1 MTISVAV
8 VGASGRMGK
17 VVVRL
22 IEESDDFSLA
32 AAIDSK
38 TPLDAAVGADLIF
51 DVTVPAVSQKVVE
64 FAIENGISVVVGTS
78 GWSIEKISAIRSAV
92 EAKPELGV
100 LIIPNFSIG
109 SVLATS
115 FAALAARFFDSIEIV
130 EAHDVS
136 KVDSPSGTAIR
147 TAELIGEARSSI
159 GPVVAP
165 HHDQRARGQLI
176 ASVPIHSVRM
186 QGVGARQEVM
196 LGGRGELLSIKHE
209 AVTRDA
215 YEAGILLALRAAPTA
230 QGIVVGLDK
239 LIDLAPATE

>member
-1 MTISVAV
+1 
-8 VGASGRMGK
+8 MGK

-22 IEESDDFSLA
+22 IEESPEFELA
-32 AAIDSK
+32 AAIDSR
-38 TPLDAAVGADLIF
+38 TPLERALGADLIF
-51 DVTVPAVSQKVVE
+51 DVTVPAVSQRVVE
-64 FAIENGISVVVGTS
+64 FAIENDISVVVGTS
-78 GWSIEKISAIRSAV
+78 GWSSERIATLNKAV
-92 EAKPELGV
+92 AAHPDIAV
-100 LIIPNFSIG
+100 LIIPNFSVG

-115 FAALAARFFDSIEIV
+115 FAAVAARFFDSIEIV
-130 EAHDVS
+130 ESHDVS

-147 TAELIGEARSSI
+147 TAELIGEARSSL

-186 QGVGARQEVM
+186 QGVGARQEVL

-215 YEAGILLALRAAPTA
+215 YEAGILLALRAAA
-230 QGIVVGLDK
+230 SANGIVVGLDK
-239 LIDLAPATE
+239 LIDLTGAGSGTTE

>member
-1 MTISVAV
+1 MTIRVAV

-22 IEESDDFSLA
+22 IEESDDLELA
-32 AAIDSK
+32 ASIDSK
-38 TPLDAAVGADLIF
+38 TPLEKALGADLIF

-78 GWSIEKISAIRSAV
+78 GWSLERIATLAEPVA
-92 EAKPELGV
+92 ENPELAV
-100 LIIPNFSIG
+100 LIIPNFSVG

-147 TAELIGEARSSI
+147 TAELIGEARSSL

-165 HHDQRARGQLI
+165 HHDQRARGQQI
-176 ASVPIHSVRM
+176 ASVPIHSIRM
-186 QGVGARQEVM
+186 QGVGARQEVL

-215 YEAGILLALRAAPTA
+215 YEAGILLALRAAPDA
-230 QGIVVGLDK
+230 RGIVVGLDK
-239 LIDLAPATE
+239 LIDLTGSAE

>member
-1 MTISVAV
+1 MTIRVAV
-8 VGASGRMGK
+8 VGATGRMGK

-22 IEESDDFSLA
+22 IEESDDFELA
-32 AAIDSK
+32 ASIDSK
-38 TPLDAAVGADLIF
+38 TRLDAALGADLIF

-78 GWSIEKISAIRSAV
+78 GWSLERIATLNAAV
-92 EAKPELGV
+92 AANPELAV

-109 SVLATS
+109 SVLASS

-147 TAELIGEARSSI
+147 TAELIGEARASL

-176 ASVPIHSVRM
+176 ASVPIHSIRM

-209 AVTRDA
+209 AVTRDS
-215 YEAGILLALRAAPTA
+215 YERGILLALRAATDA
-230 QGIVVGLDK
+230 TGIVVGLDK
-239 LIDLAPATE
+239 LIDLTGASE

>member
-1 MTISVAV
+1 
-8 VGASGRMGK
+8 MGK

-22 IEESDDFSLA
+22 IEESPDFELA

-38 TPLDAAVGADLIF
+38 TPLEQALGADLIF
-51 DVTVPAVSQKVVE
+51 DVTVPAVSQRVVE
-64 FAIENGISVVVGTS
+64 FAIENDISVVVGTS
-78 GWSIEKISAIRSAV
+78 GWSSERIATLNKAV
-92 EAKPELGV
+92 AAHPEIAV
-100 LIIPNFSIG
+100 LIIPNFSVG

-115 FAALAARFFDSIEIV
+115 FAAVAARFFDSIEIV
-130 EAHDVS
+130 ESHDVS

-147 TAELIGEARSSI
+147 TAELIGEARAKL

-186 QGVGARQEVM
+186 QGVGARQEVL

-215 YEAGILLALRAAPTA
+215 YEAGILLSLRAAPGAT
-230 QGIVVGLDK
+230 GIVVGLDK
-239 LIDLAPATE
+239 LIDLTGSTE

>member
-8 VGASGRMGK
+8 VGATGRMGRF
-17 VVVRL
+17 VSRL
-22 IEESDDFSLA
+22 IEDSVDFELA
-32 AAIDSK
+32 ASIDSK
-38 TPLDAAVGADLIF
+38 TPLDAAKGADLIF
-51 DVTVPAVSQKVVE
+51 DVTVPAVSQTVVE
-64 FAIENGISVVVGTS
+64 FAIENDISAVVGTS
-78 GWSIEKISAIRSAV
+78 GWSLERIDTIRKAAA
-92 EAKPELGV
+92 AKPDLAV

-115 FAALAARFFDSIEIV
+115 FAAVAARFFDSIEIV

-147 TAELIGEARSSI
+147 TAELIGEARAKL

-196 LGGRGELLSIKHE
+196 LGGRGELLTLKHE

-215 YEAGILLALRAAPTA
+215 YEAGIMLALRTAPTA
-230 QGIVVGLDK
+230 RGIIVGLDK

>member
-8 VGASGRMGK
+8 VGATGRMGK
-17 VVVRL
+17 VVTRL
-22 IEESDDFSLA
+22 IEESDDFELA

-38 TPLDAAVGADLIF
+38 TSLDAAVGADLIF
-51 DVTVPAVSQKVVE
+51 DVTVPAVSQRVVD
-64 FAIENGISVVVGTS
+64 FAIEHAISIVVGTS
-78 GWSIEKISAIRSAV
+78 GWSNEKIASIRGAV
-92 EAKPELGV
+92 EAQPELGV

-136 KVDSPSGTAIR
+136 KVDSPSGTATR
-147 TAELIGEARSSI
+147 TAELIGEARATL

-165 HHDQRARGQLI
+165 HTDQRARGQLV

-196 LGGRGELLSIKHE
+196 LGGRGELLTLKHE

-215 YEAGILLALRAAPTA
+215 YEAGILLALRAATDA
-230 QGIVVGLDK
+230 RGVVVGLDK
-239 LIDLAPATE
+239 LIDLTPSAE

>member
-8 VGASGRMGK
+8 VGATGRMGK

-22 IEESDDFSLA
+22 IEESEDFELA
-32 AAIDSK
+32 AAIDSR
-38 TPLDAAVGADLIF
+38 TPLEAALGADLIF
-51 DVTVPAVSQKVVE
+51 DVTIPSVSQSVVE
-64 FAIENGISVVVGTS
+64 FAIENDISIVVGTS
-78 GWSIEKISAIRSAV
+78 GWSLERIATLKQPVAARPGIA
-92 EAKPELGV
+92 V

-109 SVLATS
+109 SVLASS

-147 TAELIGEARSSI
+147 TAELIGEARASL

-215 YEAGILLALRAAPTA
+215 YEAGILLALRAASSA
-230 QGIVVGLDK
+230 SGIIVGLDK
-239 LIDLAPATE
+239 LIDLAPAAE

>member
-8 VGASGRMGK
+8 VGATGRMGK

-22 IEESDDFSLA
+22 IEESEDFVLA
-32 AAIDSK
+32 AAIGST
-38 TPLDAAVGADLIF
+38 TPLDAALGADLIF
-51 DVTVPAVSQKVVE
+51 DVTVPAVSQTVVA

-78 GWSIEKISAIRSAV
+78 GWSLERIATLTAPLA
-92 EAKPELGV
+92 AKPDVAV

-147 TAELIGEARSSI
+147 TAELIGEARSSL

-165 HHDQRARGQLI
+165 HHDQRARGQLV

-186 QGVGARQEVM
+186 QGVGARQEVL

-215 YEAGILLALRAAPTA
+215 YEAGIMLALRAAPSA
-230 QGIVVGLDK
+230 RGIVVGLDK
-239 LIDLAPATE
+239 LIDLAPSVE

>member
-1 MTISVAV
+1 
-8 VGASGRMGK
+8 MGK

-22 IEESDDFSLA
+22 IEESEDFELA
-32 AAIDSK
+32 AAIDSR
-38 TPLDAAVGADLIF
+38 TPLDAALGADLIF
-51 DVTVPAVSQKVVE
+51 DVTIPSVSQSVVE
-64 FAIENGISVVVGTS
+64 FAIENDISIVVGTS
-78 GWSIEKISAIRSAV
+78 GWSLERIATLKQSVAARPDLA
-92 EAKPELGV
+92 V

-109 SVLATS
+109 SVLASS

-136 KVDSPSGTAIR
+136 KVDSPSGTAIH
-147 TAELIGEARSSI
+147 TAELIGEARASL

-215 YEAGILLALRAAPTA
+215 YEAGILLALRAATA
-230 QGIVVGLDK
+230 SRGIVVGLDK
-239 LIDLAPATE
+239 LIDLAPAAE

>member
-1 MTISVAV
+1 MTLSVAV
-8 VGASGRMGK
+8 VGATGRMGK
-17 VVVRL
+17 VVTRL
-22 IEESDDFSLA
+22 IDESDDFELA
-32 AAIDSK
+32 ASIDSK
-38 TPLDAAVGADLIF
+38 TSLDAAIGADLIF
-51 DVTVPAVSQKVVE
+51 DVTVPAVSQRVVE
-64 FAIENGISVVVGTS
+64 FATEHGISVVVGTS
-78 GWSIEKISAIRSAV
+78 GWSIDKISAIRQAV
-92 EAKPELGV
+92 EAQAGMAV

-136 KVDSPSGTAIR
+136 KVDSPSGTATR
-147 TAELIGEARSSI
+147 TAELIGEARANL

-165 HHDQRARGQLI
+165 HHDQRARGQLV
-176 ASVPIHSVRM
+176 ASVPIHSIRM

-215 YEAGILLALRAAPTA
+215 YEAGILLALRAAPSA
-230 QGIVVGLDK
+230 RGVVVGLDK
-239 LIDLAPATE
+239 LIDLSPGAE

>member
-1 MTISVAV
+1 
-8 VGASGRMGK
+8 MGK

-22 IEESDDFSLA
+22 IQESDDFELWA
-32 AAIDSK
+32 PIDSR
-38 TPLDAAVGADLIF
+38 TPLDAALGADLIF
-51 DVTVPAVSQKVVE
+51 DVTVPAVSQQVVE

-78 GWSIEKISAIRSAV
+78 GWSIERMSTIRQAV
-92 EAKPELGV
+92 AARPDMAV

-147 TAELIGEARSSI
+147 TAELIGEARANL

-215 YEAGILLALRAAPTA
+215 YEAGILLALRAAA
-230 QGIVVGLDK
+230 SARGIVVGLDK
-239 LIDLAPATE
+239 LIDLAPAAE

>member
-1 MTISVAV
+1 MTIRVAV
-8 VGASGRMGK
+8 VGATGRMGK
-17 VVVRL
+17 VVSRL
-22 IEESDDFSLA
+22 IEESEDFELA
-32 AAIDSK
+32 ASIDSR
-38 TPLDAAVGADLIF
+38 TPLEEALGADLIF

-64 FAIENGISVVVGTS
+64 FAIENGISIVVGTS
-78 GWSIEKISAIRSAV
+78 GWSSERIATLRKPL
-92 EAKPELGV
+92 EAHPDLAV
-100 LIIPNFSIG
+100 LIIPNFSVG

-115 FAALAARFFDSIEIV
+115 FAAVAARFFDSIEIV
-130 EAHDVS
+130 ESHDVS

-147 TAELIGEARSSI
+147 TAELIGEARANL

-209 AVTRDA
+209 AVTRDS
-215 YEAGILLALRAAPTA
+215 YERGILLALRAATDA
-230 QGIVVGLDK
+230 TGIVVGLDK
-239 LIDLAPATE
+239 LIDLTGSAE

>member
-1 MTISVAV
+1 
-8 VGASGRMGK
+8 MGK
-17 VVVRL
+17 VVRRL
-22 IEESDDFSLA
+22 IDESADFELA
-32 AAIDSK
+32 AAIDST
-38 TPLDAAVGADLIF
+38 TPLEGALGADLIF

-64 FAIENGISVVVGTS
+64 FAIENDISVVVGTS
-78 GWSIEKISAIRSAV
+78 GWSSDRIATLN
-92 EAKPELGV
+92 KPIADHPDIAV
-100 LIIPNFSIG
+100 LIIPNFAIG

-115 FAALAARFFDSIEIV
+115 FAAMAARFFDSIEIV

-186 QGVGARQEVM
+186 QGVGARQEVL

-215 YEAGILLALRAAPTA
+215 YEAGILLALRAASGA
-230 QGIVVGLDK
+230 RGIVVGLDK
-239 LIDLAPATE
+239 LIDLTGTAE

>member
-1 MTISVAV
+1 
-8 VGASGRMGK
+8 MGK
-17 VVVRL
+17 VVSRL
-22 IEESDDFSLA
+22 IEESDDFELA
-32 AAIDSK
+32 ASIDSR
-38 TPLDAAVGADLIF
+38 TPLEEALGADLIF

-64 FAIENGISVVVGTS
+64 FAIENEISIVVGTS
-78 GWSIEKISAIRSAV
+78 GWSSERIATLKKPL
-92 EAKPELGV
+92 EAHPELAV
-100 LIIPNFSIG
+100 LIIPNFAIG

-115 FAALAARFFDSIEIV
+115 FAAMAARFFDSIEIV

-147 TAELIGEARSSI
+147 TAELIGEARANL

-186 QGVGARQEVM
+186 QGVGARQEVL

-215 YEAGILLALRAAPTA
+215 YEAGILLALRAAAGAT
-230 QGIVVGLDK
+230 GIVVGLDK
-239 LIDLAPATE
+239 LIDLTGSPE

>member
-1 MTISVAV
+1 
-8 VGASGRMGK
+8 MGK

-22 IEESDDFSLA
+22 IKESEDFELA
-32 AAIDSK
+32 ASIDSK
-38 TPLDAAVGADLIF
+38 TPLDAALGAELIF

-64 FAIENGISVVVGTS
+64 FAIEHGISVVVGTS
-78 GWSIEKISAIRSAV
+78 GWSLERIATLKAPVA
-92 EAKPELGV
+92 AHPELAV

-115 FAALAARFFDSIEIV
+115 FAAFAARFFDSIEIV

-147 TAELIGEARSSI
+147 TAELIGEARSSL

-176 ASVPIHSVRM
+176 ASVPIHSIRM

-196 LGGRGELLSIKHE
+196 LGGRGELLSITHE

-215 YEAGILLALRAAPTA
+215 YEAGILLALRAAPGAT
-230 QGIVVGLDK
+230 GIVVGLDK
-239 LIDLAPATE
+239 LIDLTGSSE

>member
-1 MTISVAV
+1 MTIRVAV
-8 VGASGRMGK
+8 VGATGRMGK

-22 IEESDDFSLA
+22 IEESEDFELA
-32 AAIDSK
+32 AAIDSS
-38 TPLDAAVGADLIF
+38 TPLEAALGADLIF
-51 DVTVPAVSQKVVE
+51 DVTVPAVSQKVVD
-64 FAIENGISVVVGTS
+64 FAIENGMSIVVGTS
-78 GWSIEKISAIRSAV
+78 GWSLERIATLKNPVAAHPDL
-92 EAKPELGV
+92 AV

-147 TAELIGEARSSI
+147 TAELIGEARSSL

-215 YEAGILLALRAAPTA
+215 YEAGILLALRAATGA
-230 QGIVVGLDK
+230 TGIVVGLDK
-239 LIDLAPATE
+239 LIDLTGSSE

>member
-8 VGASGRMGK
+8 VGATGRMGK

-22 IEESDDFSLA
+22 IEESDDFTLA
-32 AAIDSK
+32 ASIDSK
-38 TPLDAAVGADLIF
+38 TSLDAALGADLIF
-51 DVTVPAVSQKVVE
+51 DVTVPAVSQQVVE
-64 FAIENGISVVVGTS
+64 FAIVNGISVVVGTS
-78 GWSIEKISAIRSAV
+78 GWSLERIGAIRQAV
-92 EAKPELGV
+92 EAQPDLGV

-147 TAELIGEARSSI
+147 TAELIGEARANL

-165 HHDQRARGQLI
+165 HHDQRARGQLV

-230 QGIVVGLDK
+230 RGIVVGLDK
-239 LIDLAPATE
+239 LIDLSPSAE

>member
-1 MTISVAV
+1 
-8 VGASGRMGK
+8 MGK
-17 VVVRL
+17 VVTRL
-22 IEESDDFSLA
+22 IEESDDFKLA
-32 AAIDSK
+32 ASIDSK
-38 TPLDAAVGADLIF
+38 TSLDAAIGADLIF
-51 DVTVPAVSQKVVE
+51 DVTVPAVSQQVVE
-64 FAIENGISVVVGTS
+64 FAIEHGISVVVGTS
-78 GWSIEKISAIRSAV
+78 GWSIDKISAIRQPV
-92 EAKPELGV
+92 EAQADMAV

-136 KVDSPSGTAIR
+136 KVDSPSGTATR
-147 TAELIGEARSSI
+147 TAELIGEARANL

-165 HHDQRARGQLI
+165 HHDQRARGQLV
-176 ASVPIHSVRM
+176 ASVPIHSIRM

-215 YEAGILLALRAAPTA
+215 YEAGILMALRAAPA
-230 QGIVVGLDK
+230 LRGVVVGLDK
-239 LIDLAPATE
+239 LIDLSPGAE

>member
-8 VGASGRMGK
+8 VGATGRMGK
-17 VVVRL
+17 VVLRL
-22 IEESDDFSLA
+22 IEESEDFELA

-38 TPLDAAVGADLIF
+38 IPLDAALGADLIF
-51 DVTVPAVSQKVVE
+51 DVTIPAVSQQVVE
-64 FAIENGISVVVGTS
+64 FAIENGISIVVGTS
-78 GWSIEKISAIRSAV
+78 GWSSERIATLNKSVAANPDL
-92 EAKPELGV
+92 AV

-109 SVLATS
+109 SVLASS

-147 TAELIGEARSSI
+147 TAELVGEARAKL

-165 HHDQRARGQLI
+165 YHDQRARGQLI
-176 ASVPIHSVRM
+176 ASVPIHSIRM
-186 QGVGARQEVM
+186 QGVGARQEVL

-209 AVTRDA
+209 AVTRDS
-215 YEAGILLALRAAPTA
+215 YERGILLALRAAPA
-230 QGIVVGLDK
+230 ASGIVVGLDK
-239 LIDLAPATE
+239 LIDLTGSSV

>member
-1 MTISVAV
+1 
-8 VGASGRMGK
+8 MGK

-22 IEESDDFSLA
+22 IEESEDFELA
-32 AAIDSK
+32 ASIDST
-38 TPLDAAVGADLIF
+38 TPLDAALGADLIF

-78 GWSIEKISAIRSAV
+78 GWSAERIATLKAPVATH
-92 EAKPELGV
+92 PEIAV

-147 TAELIGEARSSI
+147 TAELIGEARSNL

-215 YEAGILLALRAAPTA
+215 YEAGILLALRAAPGAT
-230 QGIVVGLDK
+230 GIVVGLDK
-239 LIDLAPATE
+239 LIDLSGSSE

>member
-8 VGASGRMGK
+8 VGATGRMGK

-22 IEESDDFSLA
+22 IEESDDFELA

-38 TPLDAAVGADLIF
+38 TSLDAALGADLIF
-51 DVTVPAVSQKVVE
+51 DVTVPAVSQQVVE
-64 FAIENGISVVVGTS
+64 FAIVNGISVVVGTS
-78 GWSIEKISAIRSAV
+78 GWSLERIGSIRQAV
-92 EAKPELGV
+92 EAQPDLGV

-147 TAELIGEARSSI
+147 TAELIGEARANL

-165 HHDQRARGQLI
+165 HHDQRARGQLV

-215 YEAGILLALRAAPTA
+215 YEAGILLALRAASA
-230 QGIVVGLDK
+230 SRGIVVGLDK
-239 LIDLAPATE
+239 LIDLSPSAE

>member
-8 VGASGRMGK
+8 VGATGRMGK

-22 IEESDDFSLA
+22 IEESVDFELA

-38 TPLDAAVGADLIF
+38 TSLEDALGADLIF
-51 DVTVPAVSQKVVE
+51 DVTVPAVSQSVVE
-64 FAIENGISVVVGTS
+64 FAVENGISIVVGTS
-78 GWSIEKISAIRSAV
+78 GWSSERIDAIRKSV
-92 EAKPELGV
+92 EAKPELAV

-115 FAALAARFFDSIEIV
+115 FAAVAARFFDSIEIV

-136 KVDSPSGTAIR
+136 KIDSPSGTAIR
-147 TAELIGEARSSI
+147 TAELIGEARASL

-196 LGGRGELLSIKHE
+196 LGGRGELLTLKHE

-215 YEAGILLALRAAPTA
+215 YEAGIMLALRAAPTA
-230 QGIVVGLDK
+230 TGIVVGLDK
-239 LIDLAPATE
+239 LIDLSPTSE

>member
-1 MTISVAV
+1 
-8 VGASGRMGK
+8 MGK

-22 IEESDDFSLA
+22 IEESDDFELA
-32 AAIDSK
+32 ASIDSK
-38 TPLDAAVGADLIF
+38 TPLDAALGADLIF

-64 FAIENGISVVVGTS
+64 FAIDNGISVVVGTS
-78 GWSIEKISAIRSAV
+78 GWSLERIATLNAAV
-92 EAKPELGV
+92 AANPELAV

-109 SVLATS
+109 SVLASS

-147 TAELIGEARSSI
+147 TAELIGEARSNL

-176 ASVPIHSVRM
+176 ASVPIHSIRM

-196 LGGRGELLSIKHE
+196 LGGRGELLTIKHE
-209 AVTRDA
+209 AVTRDS
-215 YEAGILLALRAAPTA
+215 YERGILLALRAAPGAT
-230 QGIVVGLDK
+230 GIVVGLDK
-239 LIDLAPATE
+239 MIDLTGAAE

>member
-1 MTISVAV
+1 MTIRVAV
-8 VGASGRMGK
+8 VGATGRMGK

-22 IEESDDFSLA
+22 IEESEDFELVAS
-32 AAIDSK
+32 IDSK
-38 TPLDAAVGADLIF
+38 TPLDAALGADLIF

-78 GWSIEKISAIRSAV
+78 GWSAERIATLN
-92 EAKPELGV
+92 KPVAERPGLAV

-147 TAELIGEARSSI
+147 TAELIGEARSSL

-176 ASVPIHSVRM
+176 ASVPIHSIRM

-209 AVTRDA
+209 AVTRDS
-215 YEAGILLALRAAPTA
+215 YERGILLALRAATDA
-230 QGIVVGLDK
+230 TGIVVGLDK
-239 LIDLAPATE
+239 LIDLTGASE

>member
-1 MTISVAV
+1 MTIRVAV

-22 IEESDDFSLA
+22 IEESEDFELA

-38 TPLDAAVGADLIF
+38 TPLADALGADLIF

-64 FAIENGISVVVGTS
+64 FAIENDISIVVGTS
-78 GWSIEKISAIRSAV
+78 GWSAERIATLRAPVAEH
-92 EAKPELGV
+92 PELAV

-147 TAELIGEARSSI
+147 TAELIGEARSNL

-186 QGVGARQEVM
+186 QGVGARQEVL
-196 LGGRGELLSIKHE
+196 LGGRGELLTIKHE
-209 AVTRDA
+209 AVTRDS
-215 YEAGILLALRAAPTA
+215 YERGILLALRAATDA
-230 QGIVVGLDK
+230 TGIVVGLDK
-239 LIDLAPATE
+239 LIDLTGSSE

>member
-8 VGASGRMGK
+8 VGATGRMGK
-17 VVVRL
+17 VVLRL
-22 IEESDDFSLA
+22 IEESDDFELW
-32 AAIDSK
+32 AAIDSR
-38 TPLDAAVGADLIF
+38 TALDGALGADLIF
-51 DVTVPAVSQKVVE
+51 DVTVPAVSQRVVE

-78 GWSIEKISAIRSAV
+78 GWSIERISTIRKAV
-92 EAKPELGV
+92 AAQPEMAV

-147 TAELIGEARSSI
+147 TAELIGEARSSL

-165 HHDQRARGQLI
+165 HHDQRARGQLV

-230 QGIVVGLDK
+230 RGIVVGLDK
-239 LIDLAPATE
+239 LIDLAPSAE

>member
-1 MTISVAV
+1 
-8 VGASGRMGK
+8 MGK
-17 VVVRL
+17 VVTRL
-22 IEESDDFSLA
+22 VEASEDFELA
-32 AAIDSK
+32 ASIDSK
-38 TPLDAAVGADLIF
+38 TSLDAAIGADLIF
-51 DVTVPAVSQKVVE
+51 DVTVPAVSQRVVD
-64 FAIENGISVVVGTS
+64 FAIEHGISVVVGTS
-78 GWSIEKISAIRSAV
+78 GWSIEKISAIRGAV
-92 EAKPELGV
+92 EAQPELGV

-115 FAALAARFFDSIEIV
+115 FAAVAARFFDSIEIV

-136 KVDSPSGTAIR
+136 KVDSPSGTATR
-147 TAELIGEARSSI
+147 TAELIGEARANL

-165 HHDQRARGQLI
+165 HHDQRARGQLV

-186 QGVGARQEVM
+186 QGVGARQEVL

-230 QGIVVGLDK
+230 SGVVVGLDK
-239 LIDLAPATE
+239 LIDLSPSAE

>member
-8 VGASGRMGK
+8 VGATGRMGK

-22 IEESDDFSLA
+22 IEESEDFELA
-32 AAIDSK
+32 ASIDSK
-38 TPLDAAVGADLIF
+38 TPLQAALGADLIF
-51 DVTVPAVSQKVVE
+51 DVTVPAVSQAVVE
-64 FAIENGISVVVGTS
+64 FAIVNGISVVVGTS
-78 GWSIEKISAIRSAV
+78 GWSSERIGAIRPAV
-92 EAKPELGV
+92 AANPDVAV

-115 FAALAARFFDSIEIV
+115 FAAIAAPFFDSIEIV

-147 TAELIGEARSSI
+147 TAELIGDARSNL

-186 QGVGARQEVM
+186 QGVGARQEVL
-196 LGGRGELLSIKHE
+196 LGARGELLTIKHE
-209 AVTRDA
+209 VVTRDA
-215 YEAGILLALRAAPTA
+215 YEAGIMLALRAAPVSS
-230 QGIVVGLDK
+230 GIVVGLDK
-239 LIDLAPATE
+239 LIDLAPASE

>member
-8 VGASGRMGK
+8 VGATGRMGK

-22 IEESDDFSLA
+22 IEESVDFELA

-38 TPLDAAVGADLIF
+38 TSLEKAVGADLIF
-51 DVTVPAVSQKVVE
+51 DVTVPAVSQTVVE
-64 FAIENGISVVVGTS
+64 FAIENGISAVVGTS
-78 GWSIEKISAIRSAV
+78 GWSIERIDAIRKSV
-92 EAKPELGV
+92 EARPDLAV

-109 SVLATS
+109 SVLASS
-115 FAALAARFFDSIEIV
+115 FAAVAARFFDSIEIV

-147 TAELIGEARSSI
+147 TAELIGEARANL

-196 LGGRGELLSIKHE
+196 LGGRGELLTLKHE

-215 YEAGILLALRAAPTA
+215 YEAGIMLALRAAPTA
-230 QGIVVGLDK
+230 TGIIVGLDK
-239 LIDLAPATE
+239 LIDLAPSA

>member
-1 MTISVAV
+1 
-8 VGASGRMGK
+8 MGK

-22 IEESDDFSLA
+22 IEESEDFELA
-32 AAIDSK
+32 AAIDSS
-38 TPLDAAVGADLIF
+38 TPLEAALGADLIF
-51 DVTVPAVSQKVVE
+51 DVTVPAVSQKVVD
-64 FAIENGISVVVGTS
+64 FAIENGMSIVVGTS
-78 GWSIEKISAIRSAV
+78 GWSLERIATLKNPVAAHPDL
-92 EAKPELGV
+92 AV

-147 TAELIGEARSSI
+147 TAELIGEARSSL

-215 YEAGILLALRAAPTA
+215 YEAGILLALRAATGA
-230 QGIVVGLDK
+230 TGIVVGLDK
-239 LIDLAPATE
+239 LIDLTGSSE

>member
-8 VGASGRMGK
+8 VGAKGRMGK
-17 VVVRL
+17 VVSRL

-32 AAIDSK
+32 ASIDSSM
-38 TPLDAAVGADLIF
+38 PLEAALGADLIF
-51 DVTVPAVSQKVVE
+51 DVTVPAVSQRVVE

-78 GWSIEKISAIRSAV
+78 GWSAERISTLN
-92 EAKPELGV
+92 KPVAEQPDVAV

-147 TAELIGEARSSI
+147 TAELVGEARANL

-176 ASVPIHSVRM
+176 ASVPIHSIRM
-186 QGVGARQEVM
+186 QGVGARQEVL
-196 LGGRGELLSIKHE
+196 LGGRGELLTIKHE
-209 AVTRDA
+209 ANTRDA
-215 YEAGILLALRAAPTA
+215 YEAGIMMALRAAPTA
-230 QGIVVGLDK
+230 RGIVVGLDK
-239 LIDLAPATE
+239 LIDLAPSAE

>member
-1 MTISVAV
+1 MTIRVAV

-22 IEESDDFSLA
+22 IDQSEDFELF

-38 TPLDAAVGADLIF
+38 TPLDAALGAELIF

-64 FAIENGISVVVGTS
+64 FAIENGISIVVGTS
-78 GWSIEKISAIRSAV
+78 GWSAERIATLKAPVA
-92 EAKPELGV
+92 AQPELAV

-147 TAELIGEARSSI
+147 TAELIGEARANL

-196 LGGRGELLSIKHE
+196 LGGRGELLTIKHE
-209 AVTRDA
+209 AVTRDS
-215 YEAGILLALRAAPTA
+215 YERGILLALRAAPTA
-230 QGIVVGLDK
+230 TGIVVGLDK
-239 LIDLAPATE
+239 LIDLTGTTE

>member
-1 MTISVAV
+1 MTTRVAV
-8 VGASGRMGK
+8 VGATGRMGK
-17 VVVRL
+17 VVTRL
-22 IEESDDFSLA
+22 IEESDDFELA
-32 AAIDSK
+32 ASLDSRSS
-38 TPLDAAVGADLIF
+38 LDDVLGADLIF

-64 FAIENGISVVVGTS
+64 FAIEHDISVVVGTS
-78 GWSIEKISAIRSAV
+78 GWSNERITTLNKQVAAHPDV
-92 EAKPELGV
+92 AV
-100 LIIPNFSIG
+100 LIIPNFAIG

-115 FAALAARFFDSIEIV
+115 FAAMAARFFESIEIV

-147 TAELIGEARSSI
+147 TAELIGDARSNI

-196 LGGRGELLSIKHE
+196 LGGRANFS
-209 AVTRDA
+209 ASSTR
-215 YEAGILLALRAAPTA
+215 RS
-230 QGIVVGLDK
+230 
-239 LIDLAPATE
+239 PATPTRPASCSLSVRRPTQTASSWDSTSSST